1 MIRLTLPVPPSAND
15 WHRAIVMQGSSR
27 MILTRKAR
35 VYAGVVQNA
44 VLTQKCKR
52 IPAPQEIDVEIVWYR
67 ARKAGDVDKRGAVLL
82 DALQGIAYDNDSQI
96 RSYFI
101 VREEDKANPR
111 MEITIMEAA

>member
-1 MIRLTLPVPPSAND
+1 MIRLTLPVCPSAND
-15 WHRAIVMQGSSR
+15 WHRSIVVRGQVRVLLTATARKYTESIVNLCRSQGCKAI
-27 MILTRKAR
+27 
-35 VYAGVVQNA
+35 NA
-44 VLTQKCKR
+44 PKN
-52 IPAPQEIDVEIVWYR
+52 IDVEIVWYR

-96 RSYFI
+96 RSYLI